1 MVVDVVVIAVAGTA
15 VVGTAVAGIG
25 RSKAD
30 GSLCVELSFLR
41 GLPRPCM
48 TGGSNIC

>member
-15 VVGTAVAGIG
+15 VAGTG

-41 GLPRPCM
+41 GRPRPYM